1 MKSIPKFKKDS
12 KNKSIS
18 KPKNNLQTI
27 EIETSSKFKNELFQ
41 KLFDNYNASKER
53 VNTYGNNRQSKYIRP
68 SPQST
73 KITQKIVFKNRNP
86 SYIENLKK
94 SRKRLQSSN
103 PKIENNTYTTI
114 NPNSTYVIKSKKPS
128 KSNNAKKKLRDYPNL
143 IKGVLRQV
151 NYYNLNNNI
160 NYNDNIRY
168 KPIDDFYNEQS
179 SIFIKNIIENNT
191 NSPNT
196 SINLDEQKSEHQS
209 NNNNIFNPKNNND
222 NYSNNIHKIKNNE
235 EDEYLEQE
243 IKSNKV
249 KYRRSRGEN
258 NIKSIKNISPISPIK
273 IRNIYR
279 NDIPYLNEDIYNDN
293 SDNNI
298 KNNYN
303 RKPSFINNNE
313 TIVTDDDDNFR
324 SKKKDKL
331 VITSSNFCLNNENPM
346 MKSDNKRKIELSIE
360 NVNDF
365 TLYNTKINP
374 IINLKLEKK
383 PADNFNIIQNKK
395 NNVTNQSNFNNLEAI
410 NLPMINYI
418 GVYNKNSNK
427 SNKEP
432 IYDNNGGKLSF
443 NNDDEVIR
451 YIKKKIRE
459 EKDLQYN
466 NNKMKYNYFNLI
478 KMFHGKKLYEI
489 GLENNLDKIN
499 AILEKENVEVEHEPI
514 MFIFKKDLNKIKNG
528 EITLK
533 NNYKNNPDNRE
544 EIGKL
549 IKEKEKII
557 NENEKLKKK
566 IELMNNINNKNNVN
580 NLAEKNKDF
589 DNLLKE
595 IEKLNEQNNEKQNML
610 NEYEKKMSQ
619 YDQIVEVNNIL
630 QVEKEKYTKYIIELQ
645 EYNEKIIIEYNKMK
659 AQLESELSNKKQ
671 SNNFNSNEL
680 DIISAD
686 CFELININRSK
697 SINNINNITFE
708 EIQNEEIN
716 EPNNFGDEGYDKNKI
731 TIRQSFDSN
740 QKETIHTIKDNNDI
754 NADLQNMDDNSNKKS
769 LKDYLNMNK
778 YNEDKNINNEEEII
792 VDDDININ
800 INNIN
805 NKFNDGNINNDEEII
820 DDNLNINANIE
831 KANIEDEKNNEI
843 YDSYTNNKKKHVNFS
858 DKDSNSKKEESRDM
872 SPKKKDESMFRALQR
887 IKNKRKIDEKNNKEK
902 NSTRKSERISGLA
915 KMLEKK
921 LNENPSHPLYYDI
934 RNDENNDDIDEDPD
948 DNEMY

>member
-1 MKSIPKFKKDS
+1 MKSIPKHKKDS

-53 VNTYGNNRQSKYIRP
+53 VNTYGNNRQSKYVRP
-68 SPQST
+68 SPKST

-103 PKIENNTYTTI
+103 PKIENNTYTNI

-179 SIFIKNIIENNT
+179 SIF
-191 NSPNT
+191 
-196 SINLDEQKSEHQS
+196 QKSELQS
-209 NNNNIFNPKNNND
+209 NNN
-222 NYSNNIHKIKNNE
+222 NNIHKIKNNE

-324 SKKKDKL
+324 NKKKDKL
-331 VITSSNFCLNNENPM
+331 VITSSNFCLNNENPK
-346 MKSDNKRKIELSIE
+346 MKSDNKSKIELSIE

-365 TLYNTKINP
+365 TLPNTKINP
-374 IINLKLEKK
+374 IINLKLEEKL
-383 PADNFNIIQNKK
+383 ADNFNIIQNRK
-395 NNVTNQSNFNNLEAI
+395 NNLTNQSNFNNLETT

-418 GVYNKNSNK
+418 GVYNKNSNNA
-427 SNKEP
+427 NKEP

-528 EITLK
+528 EIILK
-533 NNYKNNPDNRE
+533 NNSQNNSDNHE
-544 EIGKL
+544 EIEKL

-566 IELMNNINNKNNVN
+566 IELMNNINNKNN
-580 NLAEKNKDF
+580 LDEKNKDY
-589 DNLLKE
+589 DKLLKE

-686 CFELININRSK
+686 FFELININRNK

-740 QKETIHTIKDNNDI
+740 QKETIQTIKDNNDI
-754 NADLQNMDDNSNKKS
+754 NADLQNMDNNSNKKS
-769 LKDYLNMNK
+769 IKDYLNMNK

-800 INNIN
+800 NIN
-805 NKFNDGNINNDEEII
+805 NKFNDGKINNDEEII

-858 DKDSNSKKEESRDM
+858 DKDSNSIKEESRDM

-902 NSTRKSERISGLA
+902 NSTRKSDRISGLA

-921 LNENPSHPLYYDI
+921 LNENPSHNPLNYDK
-934 RNDENNDDIDEDPD
+934 RNDENNDDNDEDPD

>member
-1 MKSIPKFKKDS
+1 MKSIPKHKKDS

-18 KPKNNLQTI
+18 KPKNNLKTI

-53 VNTYGNNRQSKYIRP
+53 VNTYSNNRHSKFIRP
-68 SPQST
+68 SPKST
-73 KITQKIVFKNRNP
+73 RFTQKIVFKNRNP

-94 SRKRLQSSN
+94 SRKRLQTSN
-103 PKIENNTYTTI
+103 PKIENITYTNI

-128 KSNNAKKKLRDYPNL
+128 KSNNAKKKLKDYPNL

-179 SIFIKNIIENNT
+179 SIFIKNIIENNI
-191 NSPNT
+191 SNT
-196 SINLDEQKSEHQS
+196 SINLDEQKSELQS
-209 NNNNIFNPKNNND
+209 NNNNIFNPKNSND
-222 NYSNNIHKIKNNE
+222 NYNNNIQKIKNNE
-235 EDEYLEQE
+235 EDESLEQE

-313 TIVTDDDDNFR
+313 TIVTDDDDNFKN
-324 SKKKDKL
+324 KKKDKL
-331 VITSSNFCLNNENPM
+331 VITSTNFCLKNESIPKKESVN
-346 MKSDNKRKIELSIE
+346 KSKIKLSKE

-365 TLYNTKINP
+365 TLLNTKKNP
-374 IINLKLEKK
+374 IKNIKLEEK
-383 PADNFNIIQNKK
+383 PVDSFNIIQKRK
-395 NNVTNQSNFNNLEAI
+395 NNAINQNNFNNLKTT

-418 GVYNKNSNK
+418 GVFNKK
-427 SNKEP
+427 SDNVTKEP
-432 IYDNNGGKLSF
+432 PYENNGGKLSF

-499 AILEKENVEVEHEPI
+499 TILEKENVEIEHEPI

-528 EITLK
+528 EIILK
-533 NNYKNNPDNRE
+533 NNSKNNPDNNE
-544 EIGKL
+544 EIQKL

-557 NENEKLKKK
+557 NENEKLKKR
-566 IELMNNINNKNNVN
+566 IELMNNINSKNN
-580 NLAEKNKDF
+580 LDETNKGYDK
-589 DNLLKE
+589 LLKE

-610 NEYEKKMSQ
+610 SEYEKKMKQ
-619 YDQIVEVNNIL
+619 YNQIVEANKVL

-659 AQLESELSNKKQ
+659 AQLESALKNKK
-671 SNNFNSNEL
+671 SNNNFNSNEL

-686 CFELININRSK
+686 FFELINTNKNK

-708 EIQNEEIN
+708 EIQNEELN
-716 EPNNFGDEGYDKNKI
+716 DQNNFGDEGYDKNKI

-754 NADLQNMDDNSNKKS
+754 NADITNIDDNSNSNKKS
-769 LKDYLNMNK
+769 IKDYLNMNK
-778 YNEDKNINNEEEII
+778 YKEDKNINNEEEII

-800 INNIN
+800 NIN
-805 NKFNDGNINNDEEII
+805 NKFNDGKINNDEEII
-820 DDNLNINANIE
+820 EDNLNINANLE
-831 KANIEDEKNNEI
+831 KSNIEDEKNN
-843 YDSYTNNKKKHVNFS
+843 DSFTNNKKKHVNFS
-858 DKDSNSKKEESRDM
+858 DKDSNSIKDESRDI

-902 NSTRKSERISGLA
+902 KVTRKSERISGLA

-921 LNENPSHPLYYDI
+921 LNENPSHNPLYNDL
-934 RNDENNDDIDEDPD
+934 RNDENNVDNDEDPD

>member
-1 MKSIPKFKKDS
+1 MKSIPKHKKDS

-18 KPKNNLQTI
+18 KPKNNLKTI

-53 VNTYGNNRQSKYIRP
+53 VNTYSNNRHSKFIRP
-68 SPQST
+68 SPKST
-73 KITQKIVFKNRNP
+73 RFTQKIVFKNRNP

-94 SRKRLQSSN
+94 SRKRLQTSN
-103 PKIENNTYTTI
+103 PKIENITYTNI

-128 KSNNAKKKLRDYPNL
+128 KSNNAKKKLKDYPNL

-179 SIFIKNIIENNT
+179 SIFIKNIIENNI
-191 NSPNT
+191 SNT
-196 SINLDEQKSEHQS
+196 SINLDEQKSELQS
-209 NNNNIFNPKNNND
+209 NNNNTFNPKNSND
-222 NYSNNIHKIKNNE
+222 NYNNNIQKIKNNE
-235 EDEYLEQE
+235 EDESLEQE

-313 TIVTDDDDNFR
+313 TIVTDDDDNFKN
-324 SKKKDKL
+324 KKKDKL
-331 VITSSNFCLNNENPM
+331 VITSTNFCLKNESIPKKESVN
-346 MKSDNKRKIELSIE
+346 KSKIKLSKE

-365 TLYNTKINP
+365 TLLNNKKNP
-374 IINLKLEKK
+374 IKNLKLEEK
-383 PADNFNIIQNKK
+383 PVDSFNIIQKRK
-395 NNVTNQSNFNNLEAI
+395 NNAINQNNFNNLKTT

-418 GVYNKNSNK
+418 GVFNKK
-427 SNKEP
+427 SDNVAKEP
-432 IYDNNGGKLSF
+432 PYENNGGKLSF

-499 AILEKENVEVEHEPI
+499 SILEKENVEIEHEPI

-528 EITLK
+528 EIILK
-533 NNYKNNPDNRE
+533 NNSKNNPDNNE
-544 EIGKL
+544 EIQKL

-557 NENEKLKKK
+557 NENEKLKKR
-566 IELMNNINNKNNVN
+566 IELMNNINSKNN
-580 NLAEKNKDF
+580 LDETNKGYDK
-589 DNLLKE
+589 LLKE

-610 NEYEKKMSQ
+610 SEYEKKMKQ
-619 YDQIVEVNNIL
+619 YNQIVEANKVL

-659 AQLESELSNKKQ
+659 AQLESALKNKK
-671 SNNFNSNEL
+671 SNNNFNSNEL

-686 CFELININRSK
+686 FFELINTNKNK

-708 EIQNEEIN
+708 EIQNEELN
-716 EPNNFGDEGYDKNKI
+716 DQNNFGDEGYDKNKI

-754 NADLQNMDDNSNKKS
+754 NADITNIDDNSNSNKKS
-769 LKDYLNMNK
+769 IKDYLNMNK
-778 YNEDKNINNEEEII
+778 YKEDKNINNEEEII

-800 INNIN
+800 NIN
-805 NKFNDGNINNDEEII
+805 NKFNDGKINNDEEII
-820 DDNLNINANIE
+820 EDNLNINANLE
-831 KANIEDEKNNEI
+831 KSNIEDEKNN
-843 YDSYTNNKKKHVNFS
+843 DSFTNNKKKHVNFS
-858 DKDSNSKKEESRDM
+858 DKDSNSIKDESRDI

-902 NSTRKSERISGLA
+902 KVTRKSERISGLA

-921 LNENPSHPLYYDI
+921 LNENPSHNPLYNDL
-934 RNDENNDDIDEDPD
+934 RNDENNVDNDEDPD

>member
-1 MKSIPKFKKDS
+1 MKSIPKHKKDS

-18 KPKNNLQTI
+18 KPKNNLKTI

-53 VNTYGNNRQSKYIRP
+53 VNTYSNNRHSKFIRP
-68 SPQST
+68 SPKST
-73 KITQKIVFKNRNP
+73 RFTQKIVFKNRNP

-94 SRKRLQSSN
+94 SRKRLQTSN
-103 PKIENNTYTTI
+103 PKIENITYTNI

-128 KSNNAKKKLRDYPNL
+128 KSNNAKKKLKDYPNL

-179 SIFIKNIIENNT
+179 SIFIKNIIENNI
-191 NSPNT
+191 SNT
-196 SINLDEQKSEHQS
+196 SINLDEQKSELQS
-209 NNNNIFNPKNNND
+209 NNNNTFNPKNSND
-222 NYSNNIHKIKNNE
+222 NYNNNIQKIKNNE
-235 EDEYLEQE
+235 EDESLEQE

-313 TIVTDDDDNFR
+313 TIVTDDDDNFKN
-324 SKKKDKL
+324 KKKDKL
-331 VITSSNFCLNNENPM
+331 VITSTNFCLKNESIPKKESVN
-346 MKSDNKRKIELSIE
+346 KSKIKLSKE

-365 TLYNTKINP
+365 TLLNTTKNP
-374 IINLKLEKK
+374 IKNIKLEEK
-383 PADNFNIIQNKK
+383 PVDSFNIIQKRK
-395 NNVTNQSNFNNLEAI
+395 NNAINQNNFNNLKTT

-418 GVYNKNSNK
+418 GVFNKK
-427 SNKEP
+427 SDNVTKEP
-432 IYDNNGGKLSF
+432 TYENNGGKLSF

-499 AILEKENVEVEHEPI
+499 SILEKENVEIEHEPI

-528 EITLK
+528 EIILK
-533 NNYKNNPDNRE
+533 NNSKNNPDNNE
-544 EIGKL
+544 EIKKL

-557 NENEKLKKK
+557 NENEKLKKR
-566 IELMNNINNKNNVN
+566 IELMNNINSKNNLDEN
-580 NLAEKNKDF
+580 NKGYDK
-589 DNLLKE
+589 LLKE
-595 IEKLNEQNNEKQNML
+595 IEKLNEQNNEKQTML
-610 NEYEKKMSQ
+610 SEYEKKMKQ
-619 YDQIVEVNNIL
+619 YNQIVEANRVL

-659 AQLESELSNKKQ
+659 AQLESALKNKK
-671 SNNFNSNEL
+671 SNNNFNSNEL

-686 CFELININRSK
+686 FFELINTNKNK

-708 EIQNEEIN
+708 EIQNEELN
-716 EPNNFGDEGYDKNKI
+716 DQNNFGDEGYDKNKI

-754 NADLQNMDDNSNKKS
+754 NADITNIDDNSNSNKKS
-769 LKDYLNMNK
+769 IKDYLNMNK
-778 YNEDKNINNEEEII
+778 YKEDKNINNEEEII

-800 INNIN
+800 NIN
-805 NKFNDGNINNDEEII
+805 NKFNDGKINNDEEII
-820 DDNLNINANIE
+820 EDNLNINANLE
-831 KANIEDEKNNEI
+831 KSNIEDEKNN
-843 YDSYTNNKKKHVNFS
+843 DSFTNNKKKHVNFS
-858 DKDSNSKKEESRDM
+858 DKDSNSIKDESRDI

-902 NSTRKSERISGLA
+902 KVTRKSERISGLA

-921 LNENPSHPLYYDI
+921 LNENPSHNPLYNDL
-934 RNDENNDDIDEDPD
+934 RNDENNVDNDEDPD

>member
-1 MKSIPKFKKDS
+1 MKSIPKYKKDS

-53 VNTYGNNRQSKYIRP
+53 VNTYGNNRQPKYIRP
-68 SPQST
+68 SPKST

-103 PKIENNTYTTI
+103 PKLENNTYTNI

-196 SINLDEQKSEHQS
+196 SINLDEQKSEFQS
-209 NNNNIFNPKNNND
+209 NNNNIFNPKNSHD
-222 NYSNNIHKIKNNE
+222 NYSNNIPKIKNNE

-293 SDNNI
+293 SDNNL

-324 SKKKDKL
+324 NKKKDKL
-331 VITSSNFCLNNENPM
+331 VITSNNFCLNNKNTPNIDME
-346 MKSDNKRKIELSIE
+346 SANKRKIELSIE

-365 TLYNTKINP
+365 TLFNIKQNP
-374 IINLKLEKK
+374 IINYNLEEK
-383 PADNFNIIQNKK
+383 PADSFNIIQNRK
-395 NNVTNQSNFNNLEAI
+395 NYDTNQNNFNNLEEA
-410 NLPMINYI
+410 NLPMINFL
-418 GVYNKNSNK
+418 GVYNKNSDND
-427 SNKEP
+427 SKES
-432 IYDNNGGKLSF
+432 ISGNNGGKLSF

-451 YIKKKIRE
+451 YIKEKIRE

-489 GLENNLDKIN
+489 GLENNLNKIN
-499 AILEKENVEVEHEPI
+499 NILEKEKVEVEHEPI

-528 EITLK
+528 EAVINSSNT
-533 NNYKNNPDNRE
+533 NNQNSHD
-544 EIGKL
+544 EIEKL
-549 IKEKEKII
+549 MKEKEQII

-566 IELMNNINNKNNVN
+566 IESMNNNNKNFG
-580 NLAEKNKDF
+580 EKNNDYDK
-589 DNLLKE
+589 LLNE
-595 IEKLNEQNNEKQNML
+595 IEKLNQQNKEKQNML
-610 NEYEKKMSQ
+610 NEYEKKMNQ
-619 YDQIVEVNNIL
+619 YNQIVEINNIL

-659 AQLESELSNKKQ
+659 AQLERELSNKKNN
-671 SNNFNSNEL
+671 NNFNSNEL

-686 CFELININRSK
+686 FFELININRSK

-708 EIQNEEIN
+708 DIQNEELN

-769 LKDYLNMNK
+769 IKDYLNMNK

-800 INNIN
+800 NIN
-805 NKFNDGNINNDEEII
+805 NKFNDGKINNDEEII
-820 DDNLNINANIE
+820 EDNLNINANIE

-843 YDSYTNNKKKHVNFS
+843 YDNYTNNKKKHVNFS
-858 DKDSNSKKEESRDM
+858 DKDSNSIKDESREL

-902 NSTRKSERISGLA
+902 NATRKSERISGLA

-921 LNENPSHPLYYDI
+921 LNENPSHNPLNNDI
-934 RNDENNDDIDEDPD
+934 RNNENNVDDDEDPD

>member
-1 MKSIPKFKKDS
+1 MKSIPKYKKDS

-27 EIETSSKFKNELFQ
+27 EIETNSKFKNELFQ

-53 VNTYGNNRQSKYIRP
+53 VNTYGNNRQSKYVRP
-68 SPQST
+68 SPKST

-103 PKIENNTYTTI
+103 PKIENNTYTNI

-160 NYNDNIRY
+160 NYNDTIRY

-196 SINLDEQKSEHQS
+196 SINLDEQKSELQS

-324 SKKKDKL
+324 NKKKDKL
-331 VITSSNFCLNNENPM
+331 VITSSNFCLNNENPK
-346 MKSDNKRKIELSIE
+346 MKSDNKSKIELSIE

-365 TLYNTKINP
+365 ALPHNKINP
-374 IINLKLEKK
+374 IINLKLEEKH
-383 PADNFNIIQNKK
+383 ADNFNIIQNKK
-395 NNVTNQSNFNNLEAI
+395 NNVTNQSNFNNLEAT

-418 GVYNKNSNK
+418 GVYNKNSNNA
-427 SNKEP
+427 NKEP

-528 EITLK
+528 EIIFK
-533 NNYKNNPDNRE
+533 NNNSTNNPDNRE

-566 IELMNNINNKNNVN
+566 IELMNNINNKNN
-580 NLAEKNKDF
+580 LDEKNKDY
-589 DNLLKE
+589 DKLLKE
-595 IEKLNEQNNEKQNML
+595 IEKLNEQNNEKQNIL

-619 YDQIVEVNNIL
+619 YDQIVQVNNIL

-659 AQLESELSNKKQ
+659 TQLESELSNKKQ
-671 SNNFNSNEL
+671 SNNFNSNKL

-686 CFELININRSK
+686 FFEIININRNK

-754 NADLQNMDDNSNKKS
+754 NADLQNIDDNSNKKS
-769 LKDYLNMNK
+769 IKDYLNLNK

-800 INNIN
+800 NIN
-805 NKFNDGNINNDEEII
+805 NKFNDSKINNDEEII
-820 DDNLNINANIE
+820 EDNLNINANIE

-858 DKDSNSKKEESRDM
+858 DKDSNSIKEESRDM

-902 NSTRKSERISGLA
+902 NSNRKSERISGLA

-921 LNENPSHPLYYDI
+921 LNENPSHNPLNYDI
-934 RNDENNDDIDEDPD
+934 RNDENNVDNDEDPD

>member
-1 MKSIPKFKKDS
+1 MKSIPKHKKDS

-68 SPQST
+68 SPKST
-73 KITQKIVFKNRNP
+73 KINQKIVFKNRNP

-103 PKIENNTYTTI
+103 PKLENNTYTNL
-114 NPNSTYVIKSKKPS
+114 NPNSTYVIKTKKPS
-128 KSNNAKKKLRDYPNL
+128 RSNNAKKKLKDYPNL

-191 NSPNT
+191 PNT
-196 SINLDEQKSEHQS
+196 SINLDEQKSELQS
-209 NNNNIFNPKNNND
+209 NNNNIFNPKNSND

-235 EDEYLEQE
+235 EDESLEQE

-324 SKKKDKL
+324 NKKKDKL
-331 VITSSNFCLNNENPM
+331 VISSSNFCLINQITPRID
-346 MKSDNKRKIELSIE
+346 KDSDNKSKIELSIE
-360 NVNDF
+360 NINDF
-365 TLYNTKINP
+365 TLSNASKSQKINL
-374 IINLKLEKK
+374 NLDLEEK
-383 PADNFNIIQNKK
+383 PADSFNIIQNGNKC
-395 NNVTNQSNFNNLEAI
+395 VTNPNNFNNLEAT
-410 NLPMINYI
+410 NLPVINYI
-418 GVYNKNSNK
+418 GIYNKNSDNI
-427 SNKEP
+427 SKEP
-432 IYDNNGGKLSF
+432 IYNNDGGKLSF

-499 AILEKENVEVEHEPI
+499 SILEKENVEVEHEPI
-514 MFIFKKDLNKIKNG
+514 MFIFRKDLNRIKNG
-528 EITLK
+528 ETIEK
-533 NNYKNNPDNRE
+533 YNNTNNSDINE
-544 EIGKL
+544 EIEKL
-549 IKEKEKII
+549 IIEKEKII

-566 IELMNNINNKNNVN
+566 IEMMSKNNSKSN
-580 NLAEKNKDF
+580 FDEKNKDY
-589 DNLLKE
+589 DKLLKE
-595 IEKLNEQNNEKQNML
+595 IEQLNEQNKEKQNML
-610 NEYEKKMSQ
+610 SEYEKKINQ
-619 YDQIVEVNNIL
+619 YDQIVEVNKIL

-659 AQLESELSNKKQ
+659 AQLERELSNKKD
-671 SNNFNSNEL
+671 SNTFNNDEL

-686 CFELININRSK
+686 FFELIKINRSK
-697 SINNINNITFE
+697 SLNNINNITFE

-716 EPNNFGDEGYDKNKI
+716 EQNNFGDEGYDKNKI

-754 NADLQNMDDNSNKKS
+754 NADLQNLDDNSNKKS

-778 YNEDKNINNEEEII
+778 YNEDKNINNDEEII

-800 INNIN
+800 NIN
-805 NKFNDGNINNDEEII
+805 SKFNDGKINHDEEII
-820 DDNLNINANIE
+820 DDNLNINANLE

-843 YDSYTNNKKKHVNFS
+843 YDNYSKSKKKHVNFS
-858 DKDSNSKKEESRDM
+858 DKDSNSIKDESREI

-902 NSTRKSERISGLA
+902 NATRKSERISGLA

-921 LNENPSHPLYYDI
+921 LNENPPHNPLNNNI
-934 RNDENNDDIDEDPD
+934 KNDEDNVDDDEEPD

>member
-1 MKSIPKFKKDS
+1 MKSIPKHKKDS

-53 VNTYGNNRQSKYIRP
+53 VNTYGNNRHPKYIRP
-68 SPQST
+68 SPKST

-103 PKIENNTYTTI
+103 PKIENNTYTNI

-128 KSNNAKKKLRDYPNL
+128 RSNNAKKKLKDYPNL

-191 NSPNT
+191 PNT
-196 SINLDEQKSEHQS
+196 SINLDEQKSELQS

-324 SKKKDKL
+324 NKKKDKL
-331 VITSSNFCLNNENPM
+331 VITSSNFCLKNENTPKINM
-346 MKSDNKRKIELSIE
+346 ESENKNKIDLLIE

-365 TLYNTKINP
+365 TLLNTKKSP
-374 IINLKLEKK
+374 IINLKLEEK
-383 PADNFNIIQNKK
+383 PADSFNIIQNRK
-395 NNVTNQSNFNNLEAI
+395 NNVKNQNNFNNLEATS
-410 NLPMINYI
+410 LPMINYM
-418 GVYNKNSNK
+418 GVYKNSDNV
-427 SNKEP
+427 NKEP
-432 IYDNNGGKLSF
+432 IYNNNGGKLSF

-499 AILEKENVEVEHEPI
+499 AILEKENVEIEHEPI
-514 MFIFKKDLNKIKNG
+514 MFIFKKDLSKIKSG
-528 EITLK
+528 EIILK
-533 NNYKNNPDNRE
+533 NNSTNNSDNHE
-544 EIGKL
+544 EIEKL

-566 IELMNNINNKNNVN
+566 IELMRNNNSKNNFDD
-580 NLAEKNKDF
+580 KNKDY
-589 DNLLKE
+589 DKLLKE
-595 IEKLNEQNNEKQNML
+595 IEQLNEQNKEKQNML

-619 YDQIVEVNNIL
+619 YDQVVEVNNIL

-659 AQLESELSNKKQ
+659 AQLENELSNKKNNN
-671 SNNFNSNEL
+671 NNFNSNEL

-686 CFELININRSK
+686 FFELINTNRTK

-716 EPNNFGDEGYDKNKI
+716 DPNNFGDEGYDKNKI

-740 QKETIHTIKDNNDI
+740 QKETLHTIKDNNDI
-754 NADLQNMDDNSNKKS
+754 NADLQNMDENSNKKS
-769 LKDYLNMNK
+769 IKDYLNMNK
-778 YNEDKNINNEEEII
+778 YTEDKNINNEEEII

-800 INNIN
+800 NIN
-805 NKFNDGNINNDEEII
+805 NKFNDGKINNDEEII
-820 DDNLNINANIE
+820 DDNLNINANLE

-843 YDSYTNNKKKHVNFS
+843 YDRYNNNKKKHVNFS
-858 DKDSNSKKEESRDM
+858 DKDSNSIKDESREI

-902 NSTRKSERISGLA
+902 NATRKSEKISGLA

-921 LNENPSHPLYYDI
+921 LNENPSHNPLNNGI
-934 RNDENNDDIDEDPD
+934 RNDENNVDNDEDPD

>member
-1 MKSIPKFKKDS
+1 MKSIPKHKKDS

-68 SPQST
+68 SPKST

-103 PKIENNTYTTI
+103 PKIENNTYTNI

-160 NYNDNIRY
+160 NYNDTIRY

-196 SINLDEQKSEHQS
+196 SINLDEQKSELQS

-324 SKKKDKL
+324 NKKKDKL
-331 VITSSNFCLNNENPM
+331 VITSSNFCLNNENPK
-346 MKSDNKRKIELSIE
+346 MKSDNISKIELSIE

-365 TLYNTKINP
+365 TLPNTKINQ

-383 PADNFNIIQNKK
+383 PVDNFNIIQNRK
-395 NNVTNQSNFNNLEAI
+395 NNVTNQSNFNNLKAT

-418 GVYNKNSNK
+418 GVYNKNSNNA
-427 SNKEP
+427 NKEP

-499 AILEKENVEVEHEPI
+499 SILEKENVEIEHEPI

-528 EITLK
+528 EILK
-533 NNYKNNPDNRE
+533 NNNKNNPDNNE
-544 EIGKL
+544 EIQKL

-557 NENEKLKKK
+557 NENEKLKKR
-566 IELMNNINNKNNVN
+566 IELMNNINSKNNLDEN
-580 NLAEKNKDF
+580 NKGYDK
-589 DNLLKE
+589 LLKE
-595 IEKLNEQNNEKQNML
+595 IEKLNEQNNEKQTML
-610 NEYEKKMSQ
+610 SEYEKKMKQ
-619 YDQIVEVNNIL
+619 YNQIVEANRVL

-659 AQLESELSNKKQ
+659 AQLESALKNKK
-671 SNNFNSNEL
+671 SNNNFNSNEL

-686 CFELININRSK
+686 FFELINTNKNK

-708 EIQNEEIN
+708 EIQNEELN
-716 EPNNFGDEGYDKNKI
+716 DQNNFGDEGYDKNKI

-754 NADLQNMDDNSNKKS
+754 NADITNIDDNSNSNKKS
-769 LKDYLNMNK
+769 IKDYLNMNK
-778 YNEDKNINNEEEII
+778 YKEDKNINNEEEII

-800 INNIN
+800 NIN
-805 NKFNDGNINNDEEII
+805 NKFNDGKINNDEEII
-820 DDNLNINANIE
+820 EDNLNINANLE
-831 KANIEDEKNNEI
+831 KSNIEDEKNN
-843 YDSYTNNKKKHVNFS
+843 DSFTNNKKKHVNFS
-858 DKDSNSKKEESRDM
+858 DKDSNSIKDESRDI

-902 NSTRKSERISGLA
+902 KVTRKSERISGLA

-921 LNENPSHPLYYDI
+921 LNENPSHNPLNYDI
-934 RNDENNDDIDEDPD
+934 RNDKNNVDNDEDPD

>member
-1 MKSIPKFKKDS
+1 MKSIPKYKKDS

-53 VNTYGNNRQSKYIRP
+53 VNTYGNNRQSKYVRP
-68 SPQST
+68 SPKST

-103 PKIENNTYTTI
+103 PKIENNTYTNI

-160 NYNDNIRY
+160 NYNDTIRY

-196 SINLDEQKSEHQS
+196 SINLDEQKSELQS
-209 NNNNIFNPKNNND
+209 NNN
-222 NYSNNIHKIKNNE
+222 NNIHKIKNNE

-324 SKKKDKL
+324 NKKKDKL
-331 VITSSNFCLNNENPM
+331 VITSSNFCLNNENPK
-346 MKSDNKRKIELSIE
+346 MKSDNKSKIELSIE

-365 TLYNTKINP
+365 ALPHNKINP
-374 IINLKLEKK
+374 IINLKLEEKH
-383 PADNFNIIQNKK
+383 ADNFNIIQNKK
-395 NNVTNQSNFNNLEAI
+395 NNVTNQSNFNNLKAT

-418 GVYNKNSNK
+418 GVYNKNSNN

-432 IYDNNGGKLSF
+432 IYDKNGGKLSF

-528 EITLK
+528 EIILK
-533 NNYKNNPDNRE
+533 NNNQNNSDNHE
-544 EIGKL
+544 EIEKL

-566 IELMNNINNKNNVN
+566 IELMNNFNNKNN
-580 NLAEKNKDF
+580 LDEKNKDY
-589 DNLLKE
+589 DKLLKE

-610 NEYEKKMSQ
+610 SEYEKKMSQ
-619 YDQIVEVNNIL
+619 YDQIVEANKIL

-671 SNNFNSNEL
+671 GNNFNSNEL
-680 DIISAD
+680 DIISTD
-686 CFELININRSK
+686 FFELININRNK

-740 QKETIHTIKDNNDI
+740 QKETIHTIKENNDI

-769 LKDYLNMNK
+769 IKDYLNMNK

-800 INNIN
+800 NIN
-805 NKFNDGNINNDEEII
+805 NKFNDSKINNDEEII
-820 DDNLNINANIE
+820 EDNLNINANIE

-858 DKDSNSKKEESRDM
+858 DKDSNSIKEESRDM

-902 NSTRKSERISGLA
+902 NATRKSEKISGLA

-921 LNENPSHPLYYDI
+921 LNENPSHNPLNNPI
-934 RNDENNDDIDEDPD
+934 TNDENNVDNDEDPD